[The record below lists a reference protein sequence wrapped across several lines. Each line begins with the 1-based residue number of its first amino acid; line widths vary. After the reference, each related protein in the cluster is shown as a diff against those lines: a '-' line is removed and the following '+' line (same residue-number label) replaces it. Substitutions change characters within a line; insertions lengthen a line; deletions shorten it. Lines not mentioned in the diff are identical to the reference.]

1 MGVQGLR
8 LRFRDFVGSPGRVPP
23 VVTGS
28 IAILRM
34 LPQVNLRTTVVLG
47 VCVLLSAVLP
57 LAFTVATGLLIGSI
71 PDAVRDGPES
81 PASQRSVILLVVA
94 GSVFLVRRLVH
105 ALQRTAA
112 LALRLDFNQYIQAR
126 IARAVTTPSGIAH
139 LEDPEVAD
147 QIRTAQGVWDSYYH
161 PGAAVTGLAGVIPA
175 WLRGLGAI
183 GLLATFQW
191 WLALVVLGGRLAVWH
206 RLHRAHHEATKMAVG
221 QSDVLRRAEYFRDL
235 ALTADGAKEVR
246 VWGLLPWLLARF
258 DSEWQRAMTRVWQER
273 RHNRTPM
280 TLTFLGMAAVEL
292 LALTLIGWAGVR
304 GDIGLG
310 AVAVFAG
317 AVLASASLGGTSH
330 AFFEIVQGTS
340 SLPAFRKL
348 EERAARSRRAQRGWS
363 LPVDAPRQSVQFED
377 VTFRYPGQDFEVLD
391 RLSLSIPAGQSLA
404 IVGANGAGKTTLVKL
419 LCRMYDPL
427 QGQILV
433 DGDDLRE
440 TDARSW
446 FERVAVI
453 FQDFTRFHVTARE
466 NVGYGARAVASQQA
480 RLRAAAGKAG
490 ALEMIESL
498 PDGWQ
503 TVLSQEYTRG
513 RELSG
518 GQWQRIALA
527 RALMAVEGGARLLI
541 LDEPTA
547 NLDVRAEA
555 ALYERFLEITAGL
568 TTILISHRF
577 SAVRQADRIV
587 VLADGMIVEQGTHAE
602 LVALGGEYARAYEL
616 QASRFRVEGEPE

>member
-1 MGVQGLR
+1 MGHCRRR
-8 LRFRDFVGSPGRVPP
+8 LRPRSFQQLKGHLPP
-23 VVTGS
+23 VITGS
-28 IAILRM
+28 ITILGMMPR
-34 LPQVNLRTTVVLG
+34 VNRRTTAALA
-47 VCVLLSAVLP
+47 VCVLLSAALP
-57 LAFTVATGLLIGSI
+57 LAFTVATGLLVGSI
-71 PDAVRDGPES
+71 PDAVRDGPDS
-81 PASQRSVILLVVA
+81 AASQRSVTLLLIA
-94 GSVFLVRRLVH
+94 GSVFLVTRLVR
-105 ALQRTAA
+105 AIQRTAA

-126 IARAVTTPSGIAH
+126 IARAVTAPSGIAH

-183 GLLATFQW
+183 VILATFQW
-191 WLALVVLGGRLAVWH
+191 WLALIVLMGRLAIWH
-206 RLHRAHHEATKMAVG
+206 RLQRAHHEATKMAVG

-235 ALTADGAKEVR
+235 ALTPDAAKELR

-258 DSEWQRAMTRVWQER
+258 DSEWQRAMARVWQER
-273 RHNRTPM
+273 RRNRLPM
-280 TLTFLGMAAVEL
+280 TLTFLGMAGVEL
-292 LALTLIGWAGVR
+292 VALALIGWAGVR

-317 AVLASASLGGTSH
+317 AVLASTALGGTGHSL
-330 AFFEIVQGTS
+330 FEIVQGTS

-348 EERAARSRRAQRGWS
+348 EERAARSRELRRGHA
-363 LPVDAPRQSVQFED
+363 LPRDSPQQHVQFSG
-377 VTFRYPGQDFEVLD
+377 VKFRYPGQDFDVLD
-391 RLSLSIPAGQSLA
+391 GLNLSIPAGQSLA

-433 DGDDLRE
+433 DSYDLRDM
-440 TDARSW
+440 DARSW
-446 FERVAVI
+446 HERIAVI
-453 FQDFTRFHVTARE
+453 FQDFTRFHVTAHD
-466 NVGYGARAVASQQA
+466 NVGYGARAVANQHA
-480 RLRAAAGKAG
+480 RLRAAAAKAG
-490 ALEMIESL
+490 ALELIESL
-498 PDGWQ
+498 PQGWQ
-503 TVLSQEYTRG
+503 TVLSREYTG
-513 RELSG
+513 GMELSG

-587 VLADGMIVEQGTHAE
+587 VLADGRIVEQGAHEE
-602 LVALGGEYARAYEL
+602 LVSLGGQYAHAYEL
-616 QASRFRVEGEPE
+616 QASRFRANGGLE